1 MMIGCSGVQG
11 FTAVLILLV
20 PLACGRALSFRPTTK
35 LHSQLQQA
43 RRNSSVWMSDLEMST
58 IEAYLD
64 PSLSM
69 LEWGSGSSTSWFSQ
83 VRLLHKC
90 LLAACAGC
98 KPVCTPG
105 LSNV

>member
-1 MMIGCSGVQG
+1 MMTGYSLVQG
-11 FTAVLILLV
+11 FTALLVLVV
-20 PLACGRALSFRPTTK
+20 PLARGRALSFWPIPK

-83 VRLLHKC
+83 VRLLYRC
-90 LLAACAGC
+90 LLAAFAGWKGC
-98 KPVCTPG
+98 VHHKAHQ
-105 LSNV
+105 